1 MTVMRLFYPFF
12 QTSFDVPKILIFSPR
27 NLSFYAQ
34 ITHAKFHYPWGC
46 VLYTHCKKLSRTPW
60 KIHDFIKIHKTVIK
74 SMKFLERKKTSHGQ
88 KTSCLEMS
96 KKNPIYG
103 YRPNSQKTSKITS
116 KMCYIF
122 QEGKRNI
129 TFQCVQSCKKVLWKV
144 CVLMYQLQIGSPCW
158 GADEWV
164 VVGQLFLSYLENTQ
178 SWSFRP
184 LLFVR
189 QRITSNWM

>member
-1 MTVMRLFYPFF
+1 MTVMRLFIHFF
-12 QTSFDVPKILIFSPR
+12 KLLLMFRRFWFFHQEIFHFMYRLRMQSFIILGVAYYILITHSALTAR
-27 NLSFYAQ
+27 NFQ
-34 ITHAKFHYPWGC
+34 EFHDKFMTS
-46 VLYTHCKKLSRTPW
+46 L
-60 KIHDFIKIHKTVIK
+60 
-74 SMKFLERKKTSHGQ
+74 KFTKPSLKAWNSGKVKNSHGQ

-158 GADEWV
+158 GADE
-164 VVGQLFLSYLENTQ
+164 
-178 SWSFRP
+178 
-184 LLFVR
+184 
-189 QRITSNWM
+189 

>member
-1 MTVMRLFYPFF
+1 MTDCFLFTYSTKKYWVHDRDRDGTFYPFF

-27 NLSFYAQ
+27 NLSFHVQ
-34 ITHAKFHYPWGC
+34 ITHVKFHYPWGC
-46 VLYTHCKKLSRTPW
+46 VLYTHSVLTARNFPEFHDKFMTSLKFTKPSLKAWNSGKEKNLSR
-60 KIHDFIKIHKTVIK
+60 
-74 SMKFLERKKTSHGQ
+74 
-88 KTSCLEMS
+88 S
-96 KKNPIYG
+96 KNQLFRNVQKNPIYG

-158 GADEWV
+158 GADE
-164 VVGQLFLSYLENTQ
+164 
-178 SWSFRP
+178 
-184 LLFVR
+184 
-189 QRITSNWM
+189 